1 MYFENFRKPESDFKS
16 SFNHHQ
22 LRTLSELFCIEEQF
36 PNANHTLHSEVLN
49 LQQRLFPI
57 SFKHFHPAQ
66 LLVAKTAVTLMS
78 VYNDNL
84 RHCVTNKLVPRDVLD
99 QPEHPP
105 TLIRVCAVRIIKK
118 TSLAIRRVH
127 SQYLS
132 DRMDSQADLSFCW
145 TQSQNRWFCHAAA
158 HF

>member
-1 MYFENFRKPESDFKS
+1 MCYMYFENFRKPESDFKS

-22 LRTLSELFCIEEQF
+22 LRTLSELFCTEEQF

-84 RHCVTNKLVPRDVLD
+84 SRVVRKPAFCICENKDAD
-99 QPEHPP
+99 QLRGNREADQRLCLRYTDSTFPLLPKSE
-105 TLIRVCAVRIIKK
+105 IS
-118 TSLAIRRVH
+118 SL
-127 SQYLS
+127 
-132 DRMDSQADLSFCW
+132 
-145 TQSQNRWFCHAAA
+145 
-158 HF
+158 